1 MGCVRERWWWR
12 GTWGWV
18 DDVAASSRNENRR
31 AKVEKNISKEQRGIV
46 FGALLL
52 LSVHDYTGVG
62 TRSVLNRLS
71 PVQGKYRPINCEYIW
86 FF

>member
-1 MGCVRERWWWR
+1 MWDVLGRDGGGGERGDGLMMSRLVVETRIGGRRWKRIYQKNRE
-12 GTWGWV
+12 V
-18 DDVAASSRNENRR
+18 LS
-31 AKVEKNISKEQRGIV
+31 

-71 PVQGKYRPINCEYIW
+71 PVQGKYRPINCEYI
-86 FF
+86 